1 MTAGSATVRA
11 QHNAE
16 EEVVVVQV
24 RPVNYILREAVVF
37 QCDV

>member
-11 QHNAE
+11 QHNA